1 MLSKITI
8 LSCVLFAATYPM
20 CFWIS
25 ANNPLRQNFHRFHL
39 GLPTLVAGIV
49 AVLLIPST
57 IDDFVKVWLVGWA
70 GALLWVTFTSWK
82 KESPNIFWVTLVCLI
97 GLVTLVVIWE
107 DIIGKG
113 METSAIAM
121 AILGGLI
128 FSCSLYAMN
137 LGHWYLNVHGL
148 PVDHLKGAVYAL
160 GCLLMLRV
168 FADILFFLNQK
179 VFYIGEKISLYQF
192 SMTLEGFL
200 IWLAVFFGSLFPLI

>member
-113 METSAIAM
+113 METS
-121 AILGGLI
+121 
-128 FSCSLYAMN
+128 
-137 LGHWYLNVHGL
+137 
-148 PVDHLKGAVYAL
+148 
-160 GCLLMLRV
+160 
-168 FADILFFLNQK
+168 
-179 VFYIGEKISLYQF
+179 
-192 SMTLEGFL
+192 
-200 IWLAVFFGSLFPLI
+200 